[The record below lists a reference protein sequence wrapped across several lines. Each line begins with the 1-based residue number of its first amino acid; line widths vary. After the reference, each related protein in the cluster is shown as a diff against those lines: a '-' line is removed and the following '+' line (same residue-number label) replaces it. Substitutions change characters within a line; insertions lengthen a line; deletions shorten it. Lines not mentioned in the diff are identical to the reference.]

1 MTGSEEARVYL
12 VEDHDVMREMIGE
25 FLESHPGL
33 TVVGCAAT
41 ADAAFAELEGLDVE
55 LILVDTSLPDMNGIE
70 LVRRLLDR
78 RPASLC
84 LMYSG
89 HEETF
94 YVDRALEAGAK
105 GYVLKGNPR
114 ELPGA
119 IQQVLNG
126 DTYLSQTL
134 RQGESRS

>member
-1 MTGSEEARVYL
+1 VTGSAESRVYL

-25 FLESHPGL
+25 FLESHAGL

-41 ADAAFAELEGLDVE
+41 AGAAFAELEGLDVE
-55 LILVDTSLPDMNGIE
+55 LVLVDTSLPDMNGIE

-78 RPASLC
+78 RPGTLC

-94 YVDRALEAGAK
+94 YVERALEAGAK
-105 GYVLKGNPR
+105 GYVVKGNPR

-119 IQQVLNG
+119 IQQVLDG
-126 DTYLSQTL
+126 GTYLSRLL
-134 RQGESRS
+134 RHGESRF

>member
-1 MTGSEEARVYL
+1 MTGSAEARVYL

-25 FLESHPGL
+25 FLESQAGL

-41 ADAAFAELEGLDVE
+41 ADAAFAELEELDVD

-78 RPASLC
+78 RPATPC

-89 HEETF
+89 HRETF
-94 YVDRALEAGAK
+94 YVDRALEVGAK
-105 GYVLKGNPR
+105 GYVVKGNPN

-126 DTYLSQTL
+126 DTYLSLAL
-134 RQGESRS
+134 RQRESRF